1 MATNIGSNDSLH
13 VLVAEDDPAVRSAV
27 TRVLELEGYKVTA
40 VNDGAAALSFITK
53 TPPDA
58 VVMDVMMP
66 FADGFTVCKEARLRG
81 SRVPILLLTEIG
93 RAHV

>member
-1 MATNIGSNDSLH
+1 MATSSNNAPGDALH
-13 VLVAEDDPAVRSAV
+13 VLVAEDDPSVRSAV
-27 TRVLELEGYKVTA
+27 TRVLELEGYRVTA
-40 VNDGAAALSFITK
+40 VNDGAAALSAITK

-81 SRVPILLLTEIG
+81 S
-93 RAHV
+93 